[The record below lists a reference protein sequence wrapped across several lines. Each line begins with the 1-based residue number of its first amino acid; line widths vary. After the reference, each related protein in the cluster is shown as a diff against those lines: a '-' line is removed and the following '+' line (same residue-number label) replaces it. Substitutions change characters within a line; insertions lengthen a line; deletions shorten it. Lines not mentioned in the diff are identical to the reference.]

1 MSQKNPGPVNFF
13 SLEEEDRDRI
23 KQAVRHLIL
32 LFWGQGGQ
40 KHWLDLV
47 SASKEIWKSLEKI
60 PGLENP
66 EIVQTIDDLQKRSAT
81 RELKQELESE
91 FVRIFINTMG
101 GVSAPLYHSCYH
113 DDQNLLMNK
122 PAVDMAQF
130 LEHAG
135 MDIGPD
141 IGEPR
146 DHLCIE
152 LEYLFFLLNQPHAH
166 SDPDLSGHIRMFA
179 REFMLPWIESF
190 QQRIPATGVAAFFSL
205 SALAMRRLIAFLGQP
220 AKND

>member
-1 MSQKNPGPVNFF
+1 MNQESFG
-13 SLEEEDRDRI
+13 SLEFITLEQEDRERI

-40 KHWLDLV
+40 KDWLDLV
-47 SASKEIWKSLEKI
+47 NASKEIWKSLDKI
-60 PGLENP
+60 PGMESP
-66 EIVQTIDDLQKRSAT
+66 EIILAIDDLQKRSAPGKL
-81 RELKQELESE
+81 EQELESE

-113 DDQNLLMNK
+113 DEQNLLMNT

-152 LEYLFFLLNQPHAH
+152 LEYLLFLLDQPHART
-166 SDPDLSGHIRMFA
+166 DPDLSRHIQIFA
-179 REFMLPWIESF
+179 REFMLPWIELF
-190 QQRIPATGVAAFFSL
+190 EQRIPATGVASFFSL
-205 SALAMRRLIAFLGQP
+205 SALAMKRLIAFLGQP

>member
-1 MSQKNPGPVNFF
+1 MNQNSFG
-13 SLEEEDRDRI
+13 SLEFTTLEQEDQNRI

-47 SASKEIWKSLEKI
+47 SASKEIWKSLEKV

-66 EIVQTIDDLQKRSAT
+66 EIIQTIDDLQKRSAS

-101 GVSAPLYHSCYH
+101 GVSAPLYHSCYLN
-113 DDQNLLMNK
+113 DENLLMNT
-122 PAVDMAQF
+122 PVVDMAQF

-152 LEYLFFLLNQPHAH
+152 LEYLFFLLDQPHAH
-166 SDPDLSGHIRMFA
+166 TDPDLSRHIRMFA
-179 REFMLPWIESF
+179 GEFMLPWVVSF

>member
-1 MSQKNPGPVNFF
+1 MNQDYSDL
-13 SLEEEDRDRI
+13 LEFTALEQENLDRI

-32 LFWGQGGQ
+32 LFWSQGGQ
-40 KHWLDLV
+40 KQWLDLV
-47 SASKEIWKSLEKI
+47 STSKEIWTSLEKI
-60 PGLENP
+60 PGVENP
-66 EIVQTIDDLQKRSAT
+66 EIIQAIDDLEKRYASS
-81 RELKQELESE
+81 ELEQELESE

-101 GVSAPLYHSCYH
+101 GISAPLYHSCYH
-113 DDQNLLMNK
+113 DDRKLLMNT

-152 LEYLFFLLNQPHAH
+152 LEYLFFLLDQPHART
-166 SDPDLSGHIRMFA
+166 DPDLSGHIRMFA
-179 REFMLPWIESF
+179 REFMFPWIELF
-190 QQRIPATGVAAFFSL
+190 QQRIPAKGVGAFFAF
-205 SALAMRRLIAFLGQP
+205 SALAMKRIIAFLGQP
-220 AKND
+220 AKSD